1 MNISLKH
8 KELFRAKD
16 LNKLPM
22 TIEESDRE
30 EWRLRAASKEEA
42 KGHYMEKWKMNPV
55 LFLRWVIAHPVHIEA
70 SNQHRFQ
77 GKFVIVD
84 TKVELD
90 RLVAKSKKRKK
101 QMTKLDASRIETL
114 HDKQVIEK
122 MKKQGRTTFFAQID
136 MADYFPE
143 TRLILKWQREKE
155 EARRHREEAE
165 AERKEMEREKE
176 RRLERR
182 RKEAEQAEADA

>member
-1 MNISLKH
+1 M
-8 KELFRAKD
+8 
-16 LNKLPM
+16 
-22 TIEESDRE
+22 
-30 EWRLRAASKEEA
+30 
-42 KGHYMEKWKMNPV
+42 
-55 LFLRWVIAHPVHIEA
+55 
-70 SNQHRFQ
+70 
-77 GKFVIVD
+77 VD